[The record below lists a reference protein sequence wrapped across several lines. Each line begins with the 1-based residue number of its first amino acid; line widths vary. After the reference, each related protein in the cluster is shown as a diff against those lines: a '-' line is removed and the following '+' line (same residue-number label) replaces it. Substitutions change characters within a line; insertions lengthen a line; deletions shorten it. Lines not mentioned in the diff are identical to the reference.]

1 MDVIDARIRSAVQA
15 EGGRVTLAR
24 FMELALTAPDAG
36 YYVRDHRILGEGSVT
51 GENLPSVSYTAC
63 STGRK
68 DTLMMGF
75 LYSSIS
81 SDTRLI
87 YVNSI
92 SSASLSGGSTVSAAD
107 LLSLMIT
114 FTTCLILSGTST
126 NPTTPSTITAS
137 TSSLRTT
144 VSTTF

>member
-1 MDVIDARIRSAVQA
+1 MTRTER
-15 EGGRVTLAR
+15 R
-24 FMELALTAPDAG
+24 
-36 YYVRDHRILGEGSVT
+36 GEGSVT

-92 SSASLSGGSTVSAAD
+92 SCASLSGGSTASAAD
-107 LLSLMIT
+107 LLSLMMT

-137 TSSLRTT
+137 TASLERRSPPPSE
-144 VSTTF
+144 VFHPRRRPPDQQGW